1 MLKWFVYRC
10 PYGKELDL
18 QKKIQTLFGV
28 ECFVPT
34 EKVRQKDRHGRFVW
48 VQRCVLTGYLFV
60 HIEREMLFQIT
71 RRLIALRTMS
81 RMEEGLLVPV
91 VVRDSDM
98 ESFIRVSGNK
108 EERIV
113 YLDPAKLNFSKGDRV
128 RVIGG
133 PFVGV
138 EGVFLQIGGKHEKRV
153 IVQLEGLI
161 AVATAAVPAAL
172 VEKIADA
179 APEEKSIW

>member
-10 PYGKELDL
+10 PFGKELDL
-18 QKKIQTLFGV
+18 QKKIQILYGV

-48 VQRCVLTGYLFV
+48 VQRSVLTGYLFV
-60 HIEREMLFQIT
+60 HIEREILFQIP
-71 RRLIALRTMS
+71 RRLIALRIMS
-81 RMEEGLLVPV
+81 RMEEGLLTPV

-113 YLDPAKLNFSKGDRV
+113 YLDPAKLNFKKGDRV

-133 PFVGV
+133 TFVGE
-138 EGVFLQIGGKHEKRV
+138 EGDSAVGRLDCGGYRSYPCRTGGEDTGTRSRNRW
-153 IVQLEGLI
+153 
-161 AVATAAVPAAL
+161 
-172 VEKIADA
+172 KIAR
-179 APEEKSIW
+179 

>member
-1 MLKWFVYRC
+1 MLKWYVYRC

-18 QKKIQTLFGV
+18 QGKIRTLYGV

-48 VQRCVLTGYLFV
+48 VQRSVLTGYLFV

-81 RMEEGLLVPV
+81 RLEEGLLVPG

-108 EERIV
+108 
-113 YLDPAKLNFSKGDRV
+113 
-128 RVIGG
+128 
-133 PFVGV
+133 
-138 EGVFLQIGGKHEKRV
+138 
-153 IVQLEGLI
+153 
-161 AVATAAVPAAL
+161 
-172 VEKIADA
+172 
-179 APEEKSIW
+179 

>member
-1 MLKWFVYRC
+1 MLKWFVYRF

-48 VQRCVLTGYLFV
+48 VQRSVLTGYLFV

-98 ESFIRVSGNK
+98 ESSTRRRS
-108 EERIV
+108 E
-113 YLDPAKLNFSKGDRV
+113 P
-128 RVIGG
+128 
-133 PFVGV
+133 
-138 EGVFLQIGGKHEKRV
+138 
-153 IVQLEGLI
+153 
-161 AVATAAVPAAL
+161 T
-172 VEKIADA
+172 
-179 APEEKSIW
+179 